1 MTLPASGVISL
12 GAIQTEFGGTNPIGI
27 NEYYRGGAYVGSW
40 NTDVPTSG
48 VISVS
53 NFYNGTAVEQ
63 MIPRGVFGGGNPTS
77 NVMDYITIPTTGNAT
92 DFGDLTAARYGLAG
106 ASSGFRG
113 VFGGA
118 IPIRWLL
125 TLMSW
130 ITLPLVRQVT
140 LLTLAT

>member
-53 NFYNGTAVEQ
+53 SFYNGTAVEQ
-63 MIPRGVFGGGNPTS
+63 MIPRGVFGGGNP
-77 NVMDYITIPTTGNAT
+77 VDRP
-92 DFGDLTAARYGLAG
+92 LT
-106 ASSGFRG
+106 
-113 VFGGA
+113 
-118 IPIRWLL
+118 
-125 TLMSW
+125 SW
-130 ITLPLVRQVT
+130 ITSPFLRQVMPQI
-140 LLTLAT
+140 LAT